1 MNRKEWGHE
10 AGVDIP
16 LKEAKA
22 EDFHALLLLG
32 GVMNPDR
39 LRMIPEAVAF
49 VKHFAVGGKPLP
61 AICHARG
68 RSSKPT
74 RCAAAP

>member
-1 MNRKEWGHE
+1 
-10 AGVDIP
+10 
-16 LKEAKA
+16 
-22 EDFHALLLLG
+22 
-32 GVMNPDR
+32 MNPDR

-49 VKHFAVGGKPLP
+49 VKHFAVGGKPIA
-61 AICHARG
+61 AICHARE